1 MIALDKVERGALDPF
16 VELTSIS
23 KSFGRVY
30 ALEGINLKL
39 YPGEIVSLVG
49 DNGAGKSTL
58 TKIISGIERPDPG
71 GRITIDGR
79 EPKGWSA
86 SKARN
91 LGIETVHQSRA
102 LSEQQTIYNN
112 VFMGRERTNA
122 LGFVKRK
129 EEIAETEALL
139 RRIGYTSKVWTPK
152 STVNKLSG
160 GERQGV
166 AIARAILFNSRLVLL
181 DEPTTA
187 MALSEV
193 AEVMEFIV
201 DLKDCPAMDSTFMGT
216 LAGIASRIREA
227 GGGDLWVVNRNERN
241 TELLAGLGI
250 DAMFSDKPLPAAPNG
265 VKAEPLE
272 HNADKAAT
280 RETMHEAHAICI
292 AVNPENA
299 EKFKD
304 VMETL
309 KASAAKAGKS

>member
-1 MIALDKVERGALDPF
+1 MIALDTTSPVDLDPF
-16 VELTSIS
+16 VELTNIS

-30 ALEGINLKL
+30 ALEGINLKFF
-39 YPGEIVSLVG
+39 PGEIVSLVG

-58 TKIISGIERPDPG
+58 TKIISGVERPDSG
-71 GRITIDGR
+71 GRITIDGHETR
-79 EPKGWSA
+79 GWSA

-102 LSEQQTIYNN
+102 LSEQQTIYDN

-139 RRIGYTSKVWTPK
+139 RRIGYTSKVWTPT

-193 AEVMEFIV
+193 AEVMDFIL
-201 DLKDCPAMDSTFMGT
+201 DLKMHGKSLVF
-216 LAGIASRIREA
+216 IS
-227 GGGDLWVVNRNERN
+227 
-241 TELLAGLGI
+241 
-250 DAMFSDKPLPAAPNG
+250 
-265 VKAEPLE
+265 
-272 HNADKAAT
+272 HNPWD
-280 RETMHEAHAICI
+280 AHAV
-292 AVNPENA
+292 ADRFVVLDRGRVVFDGPKGTMSSDE
-299 EKFKD
+299 FVRLLKD
-304 VMETL
+304 
-309 KASAAKAGKS
+309 SARGKVQQ

>member
-1 MIALDKVERGALDPF
+1 MMNTLETAASAELDPL
-16 VELTSIS
+16 VELTNIS

-58 TKIISGIERPDPG
+58 TKIISGIEQPDSG
-71 GRITIDGR
+71 GRITIDGNDVR
-79 EPKGWSA
+79 SWNA
-86 SKARN
+86 AKARN

-102 LSEQQTIYNN
+102 LSEQQTIYDN

-139 RRIGYTSKVWTPK
+139 RRIGYTSKVWTPT

-193 AEVMEFIV
+193 GEVMEFIV
-201 DLKDCPAMDSTFMGT
+201 DLKQQGKSVIF
-216 LAGIASRIREA
+216 IS
-227 GGGDLWVVNRNERN
+227 
-241 TELLAGLGI
+241 
-250 DAMFSDKPLPAAPNG
+250 
-265 VKAEPLE
+265 
-272 HNADKAAT
+272 HNPWD
-280 RETMHEAHAICI
+280 AHAV
-292 AVNPENA
+292 ADRFVVLDRGRVVFDGPKGNMSSDE
-299 EKFKD
+299 FVRLLKD
-304 VMETL
+304 
-309 KASAAKAGKS
+309 SARGKVQQ

>member
-1 MIALDKVERGALDPF
+1 MELSESIGVEPI
-16 VELTSIS
+16 VELTNIN

-39 YPGEIVSLVG
+39 YAGEIVALVG

-58 TKIISGIERPDPG
+58 TKIISGIEKPDPG
-71 GRITIDGR
+71 GRITIDR
-79 EPKGWSA
+79 VEPRGWSA
-86 SKARN
+86 AKARK

-102 LSEQQTIYNN
+102 LSEQQSIYAN

-129 EEIAETEALL
+129 AEIEETEGLL
-139 RRIGYTSKVWTPK
+139 RRIGYTSKVWTPT

-201 DLKDCPAMDSTFMGT
+201 DLKRQGKSVIF
-216 LAGIASRIREA
+216 IS
-227 GGGDLWVVNRNERN
+227 
-241 TELLAGLGI
+241 
-250 DAMFSDKPLPAAPNG
+250 
-265 VKAEPLE
+265 
-272 HNADKAAT
+272 HNPWD
-280 RETMHEAHAICI
+280 AHAVADRFVVLDRGRIVHDGPKGTMSSDEFI
-292 AVNPENA
+292 VLL
-299 EKFKD
+299 KD
-304 VMETL
+304 
-309 KASAAKAGKS
+309 SARGKVRQ

>member
-1 MIALDKVERGALDPF
+1 MESTDTTDLEPI
-16 VELTSIS
+16 VELTNIN
-23 KSFGRVY
+23 KSFGRAY

-39 YPGEIVSLVG
+39 YPGEIVALVG

-58 TKIISGIERPDPG
+58 TKIISGIENPG
-71 GRITIDGR
+71 GRITIDSV
-79 EPKGWSA
+79 EPRGWSA
-86 SKARN
+86 KKARD

-122 LGFVKRK
+122 LGFIKRK
-129 EEIAETEALL
+129 EEKAETEALL
-139 RRIGYTSKVWTPK
+139 RQIGYTSKVWTPT

-201 DLKDCPAMDSTFMGT
+201 DLKRKGKSVIF
-216 LAGIASRIREA
+216 IS
-227 GGGDLWVVNRNERN
+227 
-241 TELLAGLGI
+241 
-250 DAMFSDKPLPAAPNG
+250 
-265 VKAEPLE
+265 
-272 HNADKAAT
+272 HNPWD
-280 RETMHEAHAICI
+280 AHAVADRFVVLDRGRIVFDGPKGTMTSDEFI
-292 AVNPENA
+292 RLL
-299 EKFKD
+299 KD
-304 VMETL
+304 
-309 KASAAKAGKS
+309 SARGRVAQ